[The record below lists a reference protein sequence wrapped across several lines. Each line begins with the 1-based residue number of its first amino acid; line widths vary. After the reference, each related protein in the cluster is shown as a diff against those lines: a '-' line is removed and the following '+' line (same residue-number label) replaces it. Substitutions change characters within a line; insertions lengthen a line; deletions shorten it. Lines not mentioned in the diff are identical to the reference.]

1 MRDWPDVSRIERIS
15 EDVLVLPT
23 SYQSTGGVSWLPA
36 GARGLEPY
44 NAYVVL
50 SDDRALLIDTG
61 VALHE
66 DSLLQTLREVIGS
79 RQLVVFITRIELDNL
94 GNLGR
99 IVEVFPGVQVTTSN
113 VVPLFKLVHIS
124 DDIPPPLPARR
135 ILIGNTLAE
144 FGFPR
149 IHIYEA
155 LIRTLGSTW
164 LWDKNTQTLFTTGIF
179 SRSHAEQPDQSNSS
193 AGQSW
198 LAESNC
204 HARRFILGKFDWLA
218 LADTTPLLARWN
230 KFFSEIHPPC
240 SPQFAA
246 GSRSAVPSWQLTLR
260 PIEKPPS
267 NTTIPNHNAPRR
279 GFWSA
284 KFDASAHNV

>member
-1 MRDWPDVSRIERIS
+1 MSRIERIS
-15 EDVLVLPT
+15 DDVLVLSDLVPID
-23 SYQSTGGVSWLPA
+23 GRVSWLPQ
-36 GARGLEPY
+36 GARGVEPY
-44 NAYVVL
+44 NSYVVL

-66 DSLLQTLREVIGS
+66 DSLLQTLRDVIGP

-99 IVEVFPGVQVTTSN
+99 IVELFPGVQVTTSN

-164 LWDKNTQTLFTTGIF
+164 LWDKNTQTLFTTDIF
-179 SRSHAEQPDQSNSS
+179 CTDMLEQP
-193 AGQSW
+193 GQSIFRRDEAG
-198 LAESNC
+198 LQSSNIM
-204 HARRFILGKFDWLA
+204 REFILGKFDWLA
-218 LADTTPLLARWN
+218 LADTAPLLARWN
-230 KFFSEIHPPC
+230 KFFSEIHPTVL
-240 SPQFAA
+240 A
-246 GSRSAVPSWQLTLR
+246 
-260 PIEKPPS
+260 PI
-267 NTTIPNHNAPRR
+267 R
-279 GFWSA
+279 GRVQVGRA
-284 KFDASAHNV
+284 TASATIEAYRKAALEFNNESIS